1 MGKTL
6 FIKIIVVVFTA
17 LSIGLMG
24 IYFLF
29 KSTTTEMDSSVT
41 VMPVKKMEK
50 NVTIVALF
58 DGVTYEKNN
67 TLDAEYK
74 SVASQ
79 IEVFIRKQKS
89 FEQNIVEIVPQKI
102 EAKKQ
107 NIVQKVVKKQKALP
121 KLAII
126 MDDVGFYEQ
135 VQIIKTIPFPIT
147 PSIFPPNEYYP
158 DTVKI
163 AKEFKNYMVHF
174 PMEAFDYKNTKE
186 IAVKV
191 TDSLAHL
198 DKRVKKMRQN
208 FPKAIAINNHT
219 GSKFTCDL
227 DAMDRFFSV
236 LNKYEIEF
244 IDSRTSAETKC
255 LEAGK
260 INNREIMQRDI
271 FLDNVADVEYIKN
284 RLEEAV
290 KIAKKN
296 GKAIAI
302 CHPRELTFEVLKN
315 AKDILKDVE
324 LVYVNELM

>member
-1 MGKTL
+1 MGKAL
-6 FIKIIVVVFTA
+6 FVKILAVVFIA
-17 LSIGLMG
+17 LGVGLVG

-29 KSTTTEMDSSVT
+29 KSTT
-41 VMPVKKMEK
+41 VKVDD
-50 NVTIVALF
+50 NTTIVSIKKIEQNLTTVTLF
-58 DGVTYEKNN
+58 DGVTYEKNG
-67 TLDAEYK
+67 TLEREYK

-79 IEVFIRKQKS
+79 IEAFMRKQKALD
-89 FEQNIVEIVPQKI
+89 QNQTDVVSQKI
-102 EAKKQ
+102 EIKKES
-107 NIVQKVVKKQKALP
+107 IVEEVKEHKGLP

-135 VQIIKTIPFPIT
+135 AQMIKTIPFPIT
-147 PSIFPPNEYYP
+147 PAIFPPNDHYP

-163 AKEFKNYMVHF
+163 AEEFKNYMVHF

-191 TDSLAHL
+191 TDSVEHL

-255 LEAGK
+255 SEAGK
-260 INNREIMQRDI
+260 MNNREVIQRDI

-284 RLEEAV
+284 RLQEAV
-290 KIAKKN
+290 RIAKKN

-315 AKDILKDVE
+315 AKDILKGVK
-324 LVYVNELM
+324 LVYINELL